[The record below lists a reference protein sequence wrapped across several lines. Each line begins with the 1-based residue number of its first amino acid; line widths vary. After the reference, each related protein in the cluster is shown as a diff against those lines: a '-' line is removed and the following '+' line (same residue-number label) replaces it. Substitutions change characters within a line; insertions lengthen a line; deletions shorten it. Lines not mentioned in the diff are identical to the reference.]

1 MTHPRPT
8 GSTLPVVAWM
18 TGALAAF
25 VFAALAVRILT
36 RHLSVFEI
44 GIVRTG
50 IGLAVLLAALAVMPS
65 LRGEVVGA
73 KGLSHLP
80 RNVVHALGGVA
91 WTMAIAALPF
101 ATVFSIEFTAPAWV
115 ALLAFPILG
124 ERVPRRAAMGIG
136 LCIVGV
142 LVIMRPGAETFDA
155 NCFLALAA
163 AFCFA
168 LSVLLT
174 RRLALTQSVFA
185 ILFWMMIWQLAFYA
199 AATSVA
205 SDGRWAT
212 ASWPVEALVAV
223 PVLGLAGLAS
233 QLCLSK
239 ALRIGEAAT
248 VVPLDFLRVPIIAV
262 IGWAAYGEPLS
273 LWVFSGAAIIMAG
286 ITYGLVPSQARPASA
301 PAAQPLPVLP
311 AVLTQPYAAD
321 GDPGRDAKSLLNA

>member
-8 GSTLPVVAWM
+8 GSILPVVAWM
-18 TGALAAF
+18 MGALTAF
-25 VFAALAVRILT
+25 VFAALAIRTLT

-44 GIVRTG
+44 GVVRTA
-50 IGLAVLLAALAVMPS
+50 IGLAVLLTVLAVAPS
-65 LRGEVVGA
+65 LRAQVVRA

-80 RNVVHALGGVA
+80 RNLVHALGGVA
-91 WTMAIAALPF
+91 WTKAIAILPF

-115 ALLAFPILG
+115 ALLAFPMLG
-124 ERVPRRAAMGIG
+124 ERVPRRAALGIG
-136 LCIVGV
+136 LCILGV

-155 NCFLALAA
+155 GCFLALGA

-168 LSVLLT
+168 LSILLM

-185 ILFWMMIWQLAFYA
+185 ILFWMMIWQLAFYGA
-199 AATSVA
+199 AACLA
-205 SDGRWAT
+205 PDGRWIA

-239 ALRIGEAAT
+239 ALRIGEATT

-262 IGWAAYGEPLS
+262 IGWAAFGEPLS
-273 LWVFSGAAIIMAG
+273 MWVFSGAAIIMAG
-286 ITYGLVPSQARPASA
+286 ITYGLLPSQAQAASA
-301 PAAQPLPVLP
+301 AVPPVPVLP
-311 AVLTQPYAAD
+311 AVLPQPYAAAD
-321 GDPGRDAKSLLNA
+321 EHGGGDAKAILNA